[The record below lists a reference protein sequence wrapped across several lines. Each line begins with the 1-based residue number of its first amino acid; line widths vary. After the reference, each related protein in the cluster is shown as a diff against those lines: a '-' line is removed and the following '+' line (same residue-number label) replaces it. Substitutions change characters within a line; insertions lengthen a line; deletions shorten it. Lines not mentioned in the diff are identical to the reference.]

1 MNDVITTAGLTK
13 AYGSLVAVD
22 HLSMQVQEGEI
33 FGFLGPNG
41 AGKTTT
47 IRMLVGLTTPSEGF
61 ATIKGYDIR
70 KEIVKVKRCVGVV
83 PETSNLYNELTVWEN
98 LLFMAGMYHVPKN
111 ERGDRITSLL
121 KTFGL
126 TDRSGAKFRGL
137 SKGLK
142 RRATIAAALVH
153 RPDILFLDEP
163 TSGLDVMSA
172 RSLRQFLKDLRET
185 GVTVFLTTHYI
196 EEADQLCDR
205 IAIIV
210 KGRIIA
216 VDTPEHLK
224 AVVQGTSVIE
234 VAFTLPV
241 EAINLE
247 ELETY
252 GQVKAKDNTLWIQV
266 SDVTKTLKVLTNFAD
281 GQGLEV
287 VSMNTVKPSLEDAFI
302 KLTGVESE
310 VMLMEKERRGG
321 GA

>member
-1 MNDVITTAGLTK
+1 MQSLTK
-13 AYGSLVAVD
+13 HYGSLVAVD
-22 HLSMQVQEGEI
+22 HISMHVKEGEI

-47 IRMLVGLTTPSEGF
+47 IRMLVGLTTPNEGS

-70 KEIVKVKRCVGVV
+70 KEIVNVKRCIGVV

-98 LLFMAGMYHVPKN
+98 LRFMAGMYHVPKN
-111 ERGDRITSLL
+111 EREKRITSLL

-126 TDRSGAKFRGL
+126 TERGGAKFGGL

-153 RPDILFLDEP
+153 CPDILFLDEP

-172 RSLRQFLKDLRET
+172 RSLRQFLKELRES

-210 KGRIIA
+210 KGRIII
-216 VDTPEHLK
+216 VDTPENLK
-224 AVVQGTSVIE
+224 AVVQGTSIIE
-234 VAFTLPV
+234 VTFTSPV
-241 EAINLE
+241 QPKNLE
-247 ELETY
+247 ELEAY
-252 GQVKAKDNTLWIQV
+252 GKVEAKDNTLWIQV
-266 SDVTKTLKVLTNFAD
+266 TDVSKSLKALTSIAD
-281 GQGLEV
+281 DNGLEV
-287 VSMNTVKPSLEDAFI
+287 VYMNTVKPSLEEAFV

-321 GA
+321 GS

>member
-1 MNDVITTAGLTK
+1 MNDIIITQNLTK
-13 AYGSLVAVD
+13 YYGSLLAVY

-47 IRMLVGLTTPSEGF
+47 IRMLVGLSTPSEGT
-61 ATIKGYDIR
+61 ATIQGYDIR
-70 KEIVKVKRCVGVV
+70 KDIVHVKRCVGVV

-98 LLFMAGMYHVPKN
+98 LCFMAGMYHVPKH
-111 ERGDRITSLL
+111 EREHRIRSLL

-126 TDRSGAKFRGL
+126 ADREGAKFGGL

-142 RRATIAAALVH
+142 RRATIAAALIH
-153 RPDILFLDEP
+153 HPDILFLDEP

-172 RSLRQFLKDLRET
+172 RSLRQFLKDLRAT

-205 IAIIV
+205 LAIIV
-210 KGRIIA
+210 KGRII
-216 VDTPEHLK
+216 VTDTPEHLK
-224 AVVQGTSVIE
+224 ALVQGTSIIE
-234 VAFTLPV
+234 VAFTSPV
-241 EAINLE
+241 ESINLE
-247 ELETY
+247 ELEVY
-252 GQVKAKDNTLWIQV
+252 GQVEVKGNRLWIRV
-266 SDVTKTLKVLTNFAD
+266 SDISKSLKAITNFVD
-281 GQGLEV
+281 NHGLEIGY
-287 VSMNTVKPSLEDAFI
+287 MNTEKPSLEDAFVQ
-302 KLTGVESE
+302 LTGVESE

>member
-1 MNDVITTAGLTK
+1 MNAIITLQSLTK
-13 AYGSLVAVD
+13 YYDSLVAVD
-22 HLSMQVQEGEI
+22 HISLQVKEGEI

-47 IRMLVGLTTPSEGF
+47 IRMLVGLTTPSEGT

-70 KEIVKVKRCVGVV
+70 KDIVHVKRCIGVV
-83 PETSNLYNELTVWEN
+83 PEISNLYNELTVWEN
-98 LLFMAGMYHVPKN
+98 LRFMAGMYHVPKI
-111 ERGDRITSLL
+111 EREDRIQKLL

-126 TDRSGAKFRGL
+126 ADRRGTKFGGL

-142 RRATIAAALVH
+142 RRATIAAALIH

-196 EEADQLCDR
+196 EEADLLCDR

-216 VDTPEHLK
+216 VDTPENLK
-224 AVVQGTSVIE
+224 AIVQGTSVIK
-234 VAFTLPV
+234 VAFTSPV
-241 EAINLE
+241 ESINLE

-252 GQVKAKDNTLWIQV
+252 GQVEAKDNTLWIRV
-266 SDVTKTLKVLTNFAD
+266 SDFSKPLKAVTSFAD
-281 GQGLEV
+281 GYDLEIV
-287 VSMNTVKPSLEDAFI
+287 YMNTVKPSLEDAFV

>member
-1 MNDVITTAGLTK
+1 MNDIITTQSLTK

-22 HLSMQVQEGEI
+22 HLSMQVHEGEI

-47 IRMLVGLTTPSEGF
+47 IRMLVGLTTPSEGT

-70 KEIVKVKRCVGVV
+70 KEIVNVKRCVGVV
-83 PETSNLYNELTVWEN
+83 PETSNLYDELTVWEN
-98 LLFMAGMYHVPKN
+98 LHFMAGMYHVPKQ
-111 ERGDRITSLL
+111 EREHRITSLL

-126 TDRSGAKFRGL
+126 IERKGAKFGGL

-172 RSLRQFLKDLRET
+172 RSLRNFLKDLQET

-210 KGRIIA
+210 KGQIIA
-216 VDTPEHLK
+216 VDTPENLK
-224 AVVQGTSVIE
+224 ANVQGTFVIE
-234 VAFTLPV
+234 VAFTSPV
-241 EAINLE
+241 EPKNLE
-247 ELETY
+247 ELEAY
-252 GQVKAKDNTLWIQV
+252 GKVEAKDNTLWIQV
-266 SDVTKTLKVLTNFAD
+266 TDVSKSLKALTSFAD
-281 GQGLEV
+281 DHGLEV
-287 VSMNTVKPSLEDAFI
+287 VYMNTLKPSLEDAFV

-321 GA
+321 SA

>member
-1 MNDVITTAGLTK
+1 MVNAIEIRELTK
-13 AYGSLVAVD
+13 QFGDITAVD
-22 HLSMQVQEGEI
+22 HIDLQVWKGEI

-47 IRMLVGLTTPSEGF
+47 IRMLVGLTTPSEGT
-61 ATIKGYDIR
+61 ASIQGYDIQ

-98 LLFMAGMYHVPKN
+98 LRFMAGMYHVPKN
-111 ERGDRITSLL
+111 EREHRITSLL

-126 TDRSGAKFRGL
+126 ADRSGAKFGGL

-142 RRATIAAALVH
+142 RRATIAAALIH
-153 RPDILFLDEP
+153 HPDILFLDEP

-172 RSLRQFLKDLRET
+172 RSLRQFLKDLKAT
-185 GVTVFLTTHYI
+185 GVTIFLTTHYI
-196 EEADQLCDR
+196 EEANQLCDR

-210 KGRIIA
+210 KGRIVV
-216 VDTPEHLK
+216 VDTPERLK
-224 AVVQGTSVIE
+224 AVVKGKSTIE
-234 VAFTLPV
+234 VSFASSV
-241 EAINLE
+241 ESINLE
-247 ELETY
+247 ELETF

-266 SDVTKTLKVLTNFAD
+266 TDVFKPLKALTRFAD
-281 GQGLEV
+281 DHGLDV
-287 VSMNTVKPSLEDAFI
+287 VYLNTVKPSLEDAFVQ
-302 KLTGVESE
+302 LTGVESE

>member
-1 MNDVITTAGLTK
+1 MNNIITTQNLTK
-13 AYGSLVAVD
+13 YYGSLLAVD
-22 HLSMQVQEGEI
+22 HISMNIEEGEI

-47 IRMLVGLTTPSEGF
+47 IRMLVGLTTPNEGT
-61 ATIKGYDIR
+61 ATIKGYDIQ
-70 KEIVKVKRCVGVV
+70 KDIVKVKSCVGVV

-98 LLFMAGMYHVPKN
+98 LRFMSGMYHVPRN
-111 ERGDRITSLL
+111 ERDHRITSLL

-126 TDRSGAKFRGL
+126 ADRARAKFGGL

-142 RRATIAAALVH
+142 RRATIAAALIH

-196 EEADQLCDR
+196 EEADLLCDR

-210 KGRIIA
+210 KGQIIA
-216 VDTPEHLK
+216 MDTPNNLK
-224 AVVQGTSVIE
+224 ANVHGTSIIE
-234 VAFTLPV
+234 VVFTSPV
-241 EAINLE
+241 KTLNLE
-247 ELETY
+247 ELQAY
-252 GQVKAKDNTLWIQV
+252 GSIEVKDNTLRIQV
-266 SDVTKTLKVLTNFAD
+266 TDVLKSLKAVTRFADDHGLKV
-281 GQGLEV
+281 V
-287 VSMNTVKPSLEDAFI
+287 YMNTVKPSLEDAFV

>member
-1 MNDVITTAGLTK
+1 MNGIITTHSLTK
-13 AYGSLVAVD
+13 YYGSLVAVD
-22 HLSMQVQEGEI
+22 HISMQINEGEI

-47 IRMLVGLTTPSEGF
+47 IRMLVGLSTPSEGT
-61 ATIKGYDIR
+61 AIIQGYDIQ
-70 KEIVKVKRCVGVV
+70 KEIVKVKRCIGVV

-98 LLFMAGMYHVPKN
+98 LHFMAGMYHIPKH
-111 ERGDRITSLL
+111 ERAHRITRLL
-121 KTFGL
+121 NTFGL
-126 TDRSGAKFRGL
+126 IDRKGTKFGGL
-137 SKGLK
+137 SRGLK

-153 RPDILFLDEP
+153 RPDVLFLDEP

-172 RSLRQFLKDLRET
+172 RSLRQFLKDLRT
-185 GVTVFLTTHYI
+185 MGVTVFLTTHYV

-234 VAFTLPV
+234 VTFTSPV
-241 EAINLE
+241 HPNNLE
-247 ELETY
+247 ELEAY
-252 GQVKAKDNTLWIQV
+252 GPVEAKDNRVWIQV
-266 SDVTKTLKVLTNFAD
+266 TDVSKSLKALTSFAD
-281 GQGLEV
+281 DHGLDV
-287 VSMNTVKPSLEDAFI
+287 VSMNTMKPSLEDAFVH
-302 KLTGVESE
+302 LTGLDSE
-310 VMLMEKERRGG
+310 VMRREKERRGG

>member
-1 MNDVITTAGLTK
+1 MNDIITTQSLTK
-13 AYGSLVAVD
+13 CYDSLVAVD
-22 HLSMQVQEGEI
+22 HLSMQVEEGEI

-47 IRMLVGLTTPSEGF
+47 IRMLVGLTTPTEGS
-61 ATIKGYDIR
+61 ATIKGYDVR
-70 KEIVKVKRCVGVV
+70 KEIINVKRCVGVV

-98 LLFMAGMYHVPKN
+98 LRFMAGMYHVPKN
-111 ERGDRITSLL
+111 ERVNRITSLL

-126 TDRSGAKFRGL
+126 ADRKGAKFGGL
-137 SKGLK
+137 SRGLK
-142 RRATIAAALVH
+142 RRATIAAALIH

-172 RSLRQFLKDLRET
+172 RSLRNFLKDLQET

-210 KGRIIA
+210 KGQIIA
-216 VDTPEHLK
+216 VDTPENLK
-224 AVVQGTSVIE
+224 ANVQGTFVIE
-234 VAFTLPV
+234 VAFTSPV
-241 EAINLE
+241 EPKNLE
-247 ELETY
+247 ELEAY
-252 GQVKAKDNTLWIQV
+252 GKVEAKDNTLWIQV
-266 SDVTKTLKVLTNFAD
+266 TDVSKSLKALTSFAD
-281 GQGLEV
+281 DHGLEV
-287 VSMNTVKPSLEDAFI
+287 VYMNTLKPSLEDAFV

-321 GA
+321 SA

>member
-1 MNDVITTAGLTK
+1 MDDIIMTEGLTK
-13 AYGSLVAVD
+13 HYGSLVAVD
-22 HLSMQVQEGEI
+22 HISMQVKEGEI

-47 IRMLVGLTTPSEGF
+47 IRMLVGLTTPSEGI
-61 ATIKGYDIR
+61 ATIKGYDIH
-70 KEIVKVKRCVGVV
+70 EELLNVKRCVGVV
-83 PETSNLYNELTVWEN
+83 PEISNLYNELTVWEN
-98 LLFMAGMYHVPKN
+98 LRFMAGMYHVPKN
-111 ERGDRITSLL
+111 ERANRITSLL

-126 TDRSGAKFRGL
+126 AERSDAKFGGL

-172 RSLRQFLKDLRET
+172 RSLRQFLRDLRKT

-196 EEADQLCDR
+196 EEADQLCNR

-210 KGRIIA
+210 KGRVIA
-216 VDTPEHLK
+216 MDTPENLK
-224 AVVQGTSVIE
+224 AIVQGTFVIE
-234 VAFTLPV
+234 VAFTSPV
-241 EAINLE
+241 ESVNLE

-252 GQVKAKDNTLWIQV
+252 GKVEVKHNTLWIRV
-266 SDVTKTLKVLTNFAD
+266 SDVSKSLKALTSFAD
-281 GQGLEV
+281 DHGLEV
-287 VSMNTVKPSLEDAFI
+287 VSMNTVKPSLEDAFVH
-302 KLTGVESE
+302 LTGVESE

>member
-1 MNDVITTAGLTK
+1 MNEIITTQSLTK
-13 AYGSLVAVD
+13 YYGSLLAVD
-22 HLSMQVQEGEI
+22 HISMQVKEGEI

-47 IRMLVGLTTPSEGF
+47 IKMLVGLTTPSEGT
-61 ATIKGYDIR
+61 ATVKGYDIR
-70 KEIVKVKRCVGVV
+70 REILNVKRCVGVV
-83 PETSNLYNELTVWEN
+83 PETSNLYNELTIWEN
-98 LLFMAGMYHVPKN
+98 LHFMAGMYHVTKI
-111 ERGDRITSLL
+111 EREDRVKSLL
-121 KTFGL
+121 NTFGL
-126 TDRSGAKFRGL
+126 ADRGDAKFGVL

-153 RPDILFLDEP
+153 RPEILFLDEP

-216 VDTPEHLK
+216 VDTPEKLK

-234 VAFTLPV
+234 AAFTSPV
-241 EAINLE
+241 ESINLE
-247 ELETY
+247 ELEAY
-252 GQVKAKDNTLWIQV
+252 GQVEAKDNTLWIRV
-266 SDVTKTLKVLTNFAD
+266 SDVPEPLRALTRFAEDHALKFVY
-281 GQGLEV
+281 
-287 VSMNTVKPSLEDAFI
+287 MNTLKPSLEDAFVQ
-302 KLTGVESE
+302 LTGMESE
-310 VMLMEKERRGG
+310 VMLLEKERRGG
-321 GA
+321 GG

>member
-1 MNDVITTAGLTK
+1 MNDIITTQSLTK
-13 AYGSLVAVD
+13 YYGSLVAVD
-22 HLSMQVQEGEI
+22 HISMRVKAGEI

-47 IRMLVGLTTPSEGF
+47 IRMLVGLTTPSEGT

-70 KEIVKVKRCVGVV
+70 KATVNVKRCVGVV

-98 LLFMAGMYHVPKN
+98 LRFMAGMYHVPKI
-111 ERGDRITSLL
+111 ERENRIKSLL
-121 KTFGL
+121 KIFGL
-126 TDRSGAKFRGL
+126 TDRRGAKFGGL

-153 RPDILFLDEP
+153 RPDVLFLDEP

-172 RSLRQFLKDLRET
+172 RSLRRFLKDLRAT

-216 VDTPEHLK
+216 VDTPENLK
-224 AVVQGTSVIE
+224 AVVQDTSVIE
-234 VAFTLPV
+234 VAFTSSV
-241 EAINLE
+241 ESTNLE
-247 ELETY
+247 ELEAY
-252 GQVKAKDNTLWIQV
+252 GPVEVKDNTLWIRVRDV
-266 SDVTKTLKVLTNFAD
+266 SKPLKALTSFAYD
-281 GQGLEV
+281 HGLEV
-287 VSMNTVKPSLEDAFI
+287 VYMNTVKPSLEDAFV
-302 KLTGVESE
+302 KLTGVESK

>member
-1 MNDVITTAGLTK
+1 MNDIITTQSLTK
-13 AYGSLVAVD
+13 YYGSLLAVD
-22 HLSMQVQEGEI
+22 HISIQVREGKI

-47 IRMLVGLTTPSEGF
+47 IRMLVGLTTPSEGT

-70 KEIVKVKRCVGVV
+70 KEIVNVKSCVGVV

-98 LLFMAGMYHVPKN
+98 LRFMAGMYHVPKN
-111 ERGDRITSLL
+111 EREHRIKSLL

-126 TDRSGAKFRGL
+126 TDRRGAKFGGL

-153 RPDILFLDEP
+153 HPEILFLDEP

-172 RSLRQFLKDLRET
+172 RSLRNFLEDLRET

-216 VDTPEHLK
+216 VDTPENLK

-234 VAFTLPV
+234 ISFTSPV
-241 EAINLE
+241 QLKNLE
-247 ELETY
+247 ELEEY
-252 GQVKAKDNTLWIQV
+252 GQVEAKDNTLWIQV
-266 SDVTKTLKVLTNFAD
+266 TNVSKSLRALTSFAD
-281 GQGLEV
+281 DHGLEV
-287 VSMNTVKPSLEDAFI
+287 VYMNTVKPSLEEAFV
-302 KLTGVESE
+302 KLTGVEPE
-310 VMLMEKERRGG
+310 VMLIEKERRGG
-321 GA
+321 EA

>member
-1 MNDVITTAGLTK
+1 MTNVITTEGLTK
-13 AYGSLVAVD
+13 AYGHSVAVD
-22 HLSMQVQEGEI
+22 HLTMQVQEGKI

-47 IRMLVGLTTPSEGF
+47 IRMLVGLTTPTEGI

-70 KEIVKVKRCVGVV
+70 RDIVNVKRYVGVV

-98 LLFMAGMYHVPKN
+98 LHFMAGMYHVPKP
-111 ERGDRITSLL
+111 ERTNRITNLL

-126 TDRSGAKFRGL
+126 TERRDAKFGGL
-137 SKGLK
+137 SRGLK

-172 RSLRQFLKDLRET
+172 RSLRQFLRDLREM

-196 EEADQLCDR
+196 EEANQLCDR

-216 VDTPEHLK
+216 IDTPENLK

-234 VAFTLPV
+234 VTFTSPV
-241 EAINLE
+241 QPINLE
-247 ELETY
+247 ELKTY
-252 GQVKAKDNTLWIQV
+252 GQVEVKDNTLWIQV
-266 SDVTKTLKVLTNFAD
+266 TDIPKSFKALTSFAD
-281 GQGLEV
+281 DHGLEV
-287 VSMNTVKPSLEDAFI
+287 VNMNTVNPSLEDAFVH
-302 KLTGVESE
+302 LTGVESE

>member
-1 MNDVITTAGLTK
+1 MSDVITTQSLTK
-13 AYGSLVAVD
+13 YYDSLVAVD
-22 HLSMQVQEGEI
+22 HISMQVKEGEI

-47 IRMLVGLTTPSEGF
+47 IRMLVGLTTPSEGT

-70 KEIVKVKRCVGVV
+70 KEIVNVKRCVGVV

-98 LLFMAGMYHVPKN
+98 LRFMAGMYHVPKN
-111 ERGDRITSLL
+111 EREHRITSLL

-126 TDRSGAKFRGL
+126 TDRSGAKFGGL

-153 RPDILFLDEP
+153 HPEILFLDEP

-172 RSLRQFLKDLRET
+172 RSLRKFLKNLRET

-216 VDTPEHLK
+216 VDTPEKLK

-234 VAFTLPV
+234 VTFTSPV
-241 EAINLE
+241 QRINLE
-247 ELETY
+247 ELEAY
-252 GQVKAKDNTLWIQV
+252 GQVEAKDNTLWIQV
-266 SDVTKTLKVLTNFAD
+266 TDVSKSLKALTSFAD
-281 GQGLEV
+281 DNGLEV
-287 VSMNTVKPSLEDAFI
+287 VYMNTVKPSLEEAFV

>member
-1 MNDVITTAGLTK
+1 MKDIITTQSLTK
-13 AYGSLVAVD
+13 YYDSLMAVD
-22 HLSMQVQEGEI
+22 HISMQVKEGEI

-47 IRMLVGLTTPSEGF
+47 IRMLVGLTTPSEGT

-70 KEIVKVKRCVGVV
+70 EDVVDVKRCVGVV

-98 LLFMAGMYHVPKN
+98 LRFMAGMYHVPKK
-111 ERGDRITSLL
+111 EREHRITSLL
-121 KTFGL
+121 RTFGL
-126 TDRSGAKFRGL
+126 KDRRKARFGGL

-142 RRATIAAALVH
+142 RRATIAAALIH
-153 RPDILFLDEP
+153 HPEILFLDEP

-172 RSLRQFLKDLRET
+172 RSLRKFLKNLRET

-210 KGRIIA
+210 KGRIID
-216 VDTPEHLK
+216 VDTPGNLK
-224 AVVQGTSVIE
+224 AVAKGTSVIE
-234 VAFTLPV
+234 VTFTSPV
-241 EAINLE
+241 QPKNLE
-247 ELETY
+247 ELEAY
-252 GQVKAKDNTLWIQV
+252 GKVEAKDNTLWIQV
-266 SDVTKTLKVLTNFAD
+266 TNVSKSLKALTSFADEHDLKV
-281 GQGLEV
+281 V
-287 VSMNTVKPSLEDAFI
+287 YINTVKPSLEEAFV
-302 KLTGVESE
+302 KLTGVEPE

>member
-1 MNDVITTAGLTK
+1 MEETIQAIGLTK
-13 AYGSLVAVD
+13 YYGELCAVD
-22 HLSMQVQEGEI
+22 HIRFKVTKGEI

-47 IRMLVGLTTPSEGF
+47 IRMLVGLTPPSDGT

-70 KEIVKVKRCVGVV
+70 NDITHVKRCVGVV
-83 PETSNLYNELTVWEN
+83 PETSNLYDELTVWEN
-98 LLFMAGMYHVPKN
+98 LRFMAGMYHVPRR
-111 ERGDRITSLL
+111 ERDERIRGLL

-126 TDRSGAKFRGL
+126 TDRRGLKFRGL

-142 RRATIAAALVH
+142 RRVTIAAALIH

-172 RSLRQFLKDLRET
+172 RSLRDFLKDLREM
-185 GVTVFLTTHYI
+185 GVTIFLTTHYI

-210 KGRIIA
+210 KGQIIA

-224 AVVQGTSVIE
+224 AVVQSTSVIE
-234 VAFTLPV
+234 VAFTSSV
-241 EAINLE
+241 ESYNLE

-252 GQVKAKDNTLWIQV
+252 GPVEMKDNTVWLQAREV
-266 SDVTKTLKVLTNFAD
+266 SKPLKALMSWAD
-281 GQGLEV
+281 DHGLEV
-287 VSMNTVKPSLEDAFI
+287 TSMNTVKPSLEDAFV
-302 KLTGVESE
+302 KLTGMGAEM
-310 VMLMEKERRGG
+310 MLMEKERRGG